1 MMNRQPRGFTLI
13 ELLVSISIMTLL
25 ISILLPSLS
34 SAREQARSSVCLS
47 NLKRLGMGIMIYL
60 DTGGDRYPPFRMK
73 SPTPDSDEVYV
84 NDWGRAKPRW
94 QWFVDSEEVGPAIDP
109 DPFVEEIESRGWFG
123 DDSTGSKG
131 ESGRQMTN
139 RYFVCP
145 SLTDEFELDIRN
157 GAYGYNY
164 QYLGNSRLVEAG
176 DRWSNFPVGTNN
188 IRAAGQTV
196 LLADS
201 RGAGKVHGRHSYSL
215 DPPRLAVERGAYKF
229 GPGVNDVQAGLPRE
243 LYRYSPVEMRH
254 KNKGNVVF
262 VDGHAKGMT
271 LTSLGYQL
279 NENGVAM
286 PILDPLNGT
295 YTASNKLWNGRAYDE
310 IASKHRP

>member
-1 MMNRQPRGFTLI
+1 MNRQRRGFTLI
-13 ELLVSISIMTLL
+13 ELLVSISILTLL

-34 SAREQARSSVCLS
+34 AARRHARSGVCLS
-47 NLKRLGMGIMIYL
+47 NLKRLGMGMMLYL
-60 DTGGDRYPPFRMK
+60 DTGGDRYAPFRLK
-73 SPTPDSDEVYV
+73 SPRPDSNEVFV

-94 QWFVDSEEVGPAIDP
+94 HWFIDSQEVDPVIDP
-109 DPFVEEIESRGWFG
+109 DPFRDEIESRGWFG
-123 DDSTGSKG
+123 DDSTGSEG

-164 QYLGNSRLVEAG
+164 QYLGNSRLIEG
-176 DRWSNFPVGTNN
+176 DDRWSNFPVGTNQ

-201 RGAGKVHGRHSYSL
+201 RGAGKVHGRHSYAL
-215 DPPRLAVERGAYKF
+215 DPPRLAVEQGAEKF
-229 GPGVNDVQAGLPRE
+229 GPGADDVQSGLPPE
-243 LYRYSPVEMRH
+243 LYQYSPVEMRH
-254 KNKGNVVF
+254 KDKGNVVF

-271 LTSLGYQL
+271 LTSLGYQV

-310 IASKHRP
+310 IASRHRP